1 MLTEY
6 VEKIMRNGIYHFAK
20 QASVSPFEVQI
31 LIYWDDLAETP
42 KYKKLVNG
50 QPSVEVTFN
59 QILNVKFDMMNRGAI
74 VGQFI
79 TTTLD
84 RYSKEL
90 NCAMS
95 QTYVIV
101 ALEPKAGV
109 EVDNED
115 EVEDEL
121 KLFLYRGKDQVK
133 ELELE
138 QLLM

>member
-1 MLTEY
+1 MLSEY
-6 VEKIMRNGIYHFAK
+6 VEKIMRNGITNFAK
-20 QASVSPFEVQI
+20 QATRSEQEVQL
-31 LIYWDDLAETP
+31 LITWDDANQSP

-50 QPSVEVTFN
+50 LPSEEVTFN
-59 QILNVKFDMMNRGAI
+59 QILNVKFDMLNRAAI

-90 NCAMS
+90 NCMMNQA
-95 QTYVIV
+95 YVLIS
-101 ALEPKAGV
+101 LEKTG
-109 EVDNED
+109 EE
-115 EVEDEL
+115 EDEL
-121 KLFLYRGKDQVK
+121 KLYLYRGKEQIK